1 MIISLPETIPNP
13 GDPRIKQY
21 LQNKKHLINKGKP
34 AGKSFRGLIEHL
46 ALQNL
51 SLISEF
57 YTEKNNS

>member
-13 GDPRIKQY
+13 GYPQIKQY
-21 LQNKKHLINKGKP
+21 LQNKKHLINKGKH
-34 AGKSFRGLIEHL
+34 AGKSFRGLIERL
-46 ALQNL
+46 TLQNL

>member
-13 GDPRIKQY
+13 GYPRIKQY

-46 ALQNL
+46 RVCL
-51 SLISEF
+51 SKSRPIDF
-57 YTEKNNS
+57 A